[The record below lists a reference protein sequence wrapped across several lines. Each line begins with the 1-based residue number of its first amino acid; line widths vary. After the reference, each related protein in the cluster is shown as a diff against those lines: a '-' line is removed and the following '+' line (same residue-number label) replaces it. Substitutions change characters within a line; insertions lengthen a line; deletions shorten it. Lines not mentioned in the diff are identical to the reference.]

1 MIKTSRSAIAAALS
15 LSAAMLLTAAVAP
28 DDSAPPHERKE
39 VAGLAVVF
47 GAEPEPALTDELQN
61 LVWRVSTLEDEEAY
75 GDMTDAEV
83 TVTREGHSYG
93 PFEVRAVR
101 RTPGQYQ
108 TRHIFTEA
116 GEYDSVLRFRKG
128 EDPETHS
135 VDFKFRIV
143 DRSELEIP
151 GRRGGH

>member
-1 MIKTSRSAIAAALS
+1 MIKLSRSVIAAALS
-15 LSAAMLLTAAVAP
+15 LTAATVLTAAVLP
-28 DDSAPPHERKE
+28 DALGPFHERKE

-47 GAEPEPALTDELQN
+47 GAEPEPALTEEMQH

-75 GDMTDAEV
+75 GDMADPEV
-83 TVTREGHSYG
+83 TITRDGATYG
-93 PFEVRAVR
+93 PFEVRALR
-101 RTPGQYQ
+101 GTPGQYQ
-108 TRHIFTEA
+108 TRHIFTEP

-128 EDPETHS
+128 EEPETHS

-151 GRRGGH
+151 GRRGGR